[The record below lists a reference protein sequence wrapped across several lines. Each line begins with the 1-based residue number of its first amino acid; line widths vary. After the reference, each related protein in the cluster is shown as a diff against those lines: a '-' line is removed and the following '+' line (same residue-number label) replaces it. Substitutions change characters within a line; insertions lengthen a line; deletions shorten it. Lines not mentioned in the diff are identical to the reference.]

1 MKPATV
7 NPISPQRALGV
18 ALSAQTIAMLPVFL
32 VGSMAPFLMVDLGLN
47 VFQLGLV
54 IATFYG
60 ASAIGSA
67 TLARLSDRSGTW
79 KVTRI
84 ALVALTLV
92 GFAMALVAQNGWG
105 AAVLLSL
112 AGLANGCIQPAT
124 NVMVSRFIPS
134 HRQGLA
140 YGLKQSAV
148 PLATLIGGISVP
160 LVVLFFGWRASFAL
174 TGILAL
180 AIIAMIPRD
189 TTVTTGDDTP
199 EPTATRLPRPLLLK
213 LALMSGLGAACANAM
228 AGFLV
233 PSITKS
239 GFDPAMA
246 GLTLAAGS
254 IVSIAIRICAGH
266 IADRHH
272 VDLFKVVAIMFV
284 GGALG
289 YMLLA
294 IFVSSTTI
302 IFATLLAFGMGWGW
316 SGISIL
322 GIARASTGSVGA
334 ATGFT
339 QSGVYIGAV
348 IGPALFGWIAE
359 TLSFSTA
366 WAVLSVAALGASFA
380 AYISG
385 REMVKHNKAA
395 FV

>member
-1 MKPATV
+1 MNSDPR
-7 NPISPQRALGV
+7 NPISPHRALGV
-18 ALSAQTIAMLPVFL
+18 ALSAQTLAMLPVFL
-32 VGSMAPFLMVDLGLN
+32 MGSMAPFLMVDLGLN

-54 IATFYG
+54 IAAFYG

-67 TLARLSDRSGTW
+67 TLAGLSDRSGTW
-79 KVTRI
+79 WVTLI
-84 ALVALTLV
+84 ALIALTFV
-92 GFAMALVAQNGWG
+92 GFAMALVAQNGWS

-160 LVVLFFGWRASFAL
+160 LVVLFFGWRAAFAL
-174 TGILAL
+174 TGIFAL

-189 TTVTTGDDTP
+189 SKVAAAQSAGESEETK
-199 EPTATRLPRPLLLK
+199 LPRSLLFK

-233 PSITKS
+233 PSITRS

-254 IVSIAIRICAGH
+254 VLSIIIRICAGH
-266 IADRHH
+266 IADRHS
-272 VDLFKVVAIMFV
+272 VDLFKVVTIMFV
-284 GGALG
+284 GGAFG

-294 IFVSSTTI
+294 ISVSYPI
-302 IFATLLAFGMGWGW
+302 ILIATLLAFGMGWGW

-322 GIARASTGSVGA
+322 GIARASAGSVGA

-366 WAVLSVAALGASFA
+366 WAVLSIASLGASLA
-380 AYISG
+380 AFISA
-385 REMVKHNKAA
+385 REMARHNKAI